1 VLGLGSLRT
10 HFELSKHRGL
20 TKFVGRAQEIAE
32 LKTALESAIHGNGGV
47 LAVVAEAGAGKSR
60 LIHEFKAVIPGGC
73 KVLQAY
79 SVSHGK
85 ASSYLPVIELLQ
97 SYFNFADSDDGETR
111 RAKVRQSILAL
122 DPALSDTIRYLFALL
137 GLEQAE
143 GPLAQMDAQLRRRR
157 TLQALAQI
165 ILREAQRQP
174 LVAIFEDLHWI
185 DEETQALLNLLVERA
200 TSARLLLLVSYRP
213 EYRHDWGNKAP
224 YRELR
229 VEPLGS
235 SNAEEMIVS
244 ILSHTSDSMRDN
256 DRRRDRVTS
265 VSPITGAASL
275 ATLSRLIIERTAG
288 NPLFIEEMVQALF
301 EQGVLRRNGAVHVVG
316 PIREIKV
323 PTTVHGILAS
333 RIDRL
338 APAQKNLVET
348 LAVLG
353 NEFTISLVRRVA
365 AIAEGQ
371 LREML
376 STLEAGAFIRKRD
389 EGGQGEYTF
398 KHALTQE
405 VAYSSVLIERRGA
418 LHERVGAAIEEE
430 FADRLEDHLREL
442 AHHYGRSANRTKAVE
457 YLYRAGRQAEQRSAY
472 SEAVGYQNRALELF
486 KFLPDGSER
495 ARREL
500 SIQIALGSSLRATK
514 GFAAEQVGRVYT
526 RARELCA
533 LIGEQAPIFSVLYG
547 EFLFHYWKMEQ
558 RTGLK
563 IADELMAEAERSQDP
578 AKLLA
583 AHFALGIDLAHLD
596 ELVPAREHLEKAISI
611 FDPEQRLALE
621 LELQRVVSFG
631 HLALT
636 LIALGYPDR
645 GRDRVGQM
653 LATAIRCNDPF
664 ILSNALCV
672 TPLAE
677 MYCGTGPGMKV
688 QAEALAALAEEN
700 GFTALLP
707 LAGGYRAAALILE
720 GQLEQGIC
728 ELQGSISAIKVAG
741 GTPFG
746 WAFRILAY
754 GLAKAGRTQEGL
766 QVVDDALGCP
776 TGAGEGQASP
786 HLYHVRGILLAHTPS
801 GAEQARTSL
810 CNAIRLAR
818 QQNARLAELRA
829 TISLAQLV
837 AKEGCRQQARF
848 LLAEIYNWFTEG
860 FDLPDLREAKALIDE
875 LSG

>member
-1 VLGLGSLRT
+1 M
-10 HFELSKHRGL
+10 
-20 TKFVGRAQEIAE
+20 
-32 LKTALESAIHGNGGV
+32 
-47 LAVVAEAGAGKSR
+47 
-60 LIHEFKAVIPGGC
+60 
-73 KVLQAY
+73 
-79 SVSHGK
+79 
-85 ASSYLPVIELLQ
+85 Q
-97 SYFNFADSDDGETR
+97 SYFNFTEGDDGQTR
-111 RAKVRQSILAL
+111 RAKVRQSILTL
-122 DPALSDTIRYLFALL
+122 DPALSEAITYLLALL
-137 GLEQAE
+137 GLERTE

-157 TLQALAQI
+157 TLQATAQI
-165 ILREAQRQP
+165 LLREAQRQP

-185 DEETQALLNLLVERA
+185 DEETQALLNLLVERV

-235 SNAEEMIVS
+235 SSAEEMIVS
-244 ILSHTSDSMRDN
+244 ILSHASDSMRDN
-256 DRRRDRVTS
+256 DRPDRVTS
-265 VSPITGAASL
+265 ISPLTGAASL

-301 EQGVLRRNGAVHVVG
+301 EQGVIRRNGAVHVVE

-338 APAQKNLVET
+338 APAEKNLVQT

-353 NEFTISLVRRVA
+353 NDFTIRLARRVT
-365 AIAEGQ
+365 AIAEGE
-371 LREML
+371 LRQML

-389 EGGQGEYTF
+389 EGGQEGYTF

-405 VAYSSVLIERRGA
+405 VAYGSVLIERRGA
-418 LHERVGAAIEEE
+418 LHERIGAAIEEE
-430 FADRLEDHLREL
+430 FGDRLDDHLREL
-442 AHHYGRSANRTKAVE
+442 AHHYGRSTNRTKAVE
-457 YLYRAGRQAEQRSAY
+457 YLHRAGRQAEQRSAY
-472 SEAVGYQNRALELF
+472 SEAVGYQNRALELLR
-486 KFLPDGSER
+486 FLPDGSER

-500 SIQIALGSSLRATK
+500 SVQIALVTSLRVTK
-514 GFAAEQVGRVYT
+514 GFAAEEVGRVYA

-533 LIGEQAPIFSVLYG
+533 LSGEQTPIFSVLYG

-558 RTGLK
+558 RTALK
-563 IADELMAEAERSQDP
+563 VADELMAEAERSKDP

-596 ELVPAREHLEKAISI
+596 QLVPAREHLEKAISV
-611 FDPEQRLALE
+611 FDLEQRLSLE

-631 HLALT
+631 YLALT

-645 GRDRVGQM
+645 GRDRVRQM
-653 LATAIRCNDPF
+653 LATAIRSNDPF

-677 MYCGTGPGMKV
+677 MYCGNGLGMKA
-688 QAEALAALAEEN
+688 QAEALASLAEEN

-707 LAGGYRAAALILE
+707 LAAGYRAAALILE
-720 GQLEQGIC
+720 GHLEQGIC
-728 ELQGSISAIKVAG
+728 ELRRSISAVKAAG

-746 WAFRILAY
+746 WAFRILGY

-766 QVVDDALGCP
+766 QVVDEALGSP

-786 HLYHVRGILLAHTPS
+786 HLYHVRGLLLVHTPS
-801 GAEQARTSL
+801 GGEQARTSL

-818 QQNARLAELRA
+818 EQSAKLAELRA

-837 AKEGCRQQARF
+837 AKEGSRQRARS

-860 FDLPDLREAKALIDE
+860 FDIVDLKEAKALLDE
-875 LSG
+875 LSAEPQ